1 MNDSMSTHDTL
12 RDSRS
17 PTLASAVLP
26 LETTTG
32 ILLANSALEIGTM
45 SAVVPKTQMPNA
57 EMQAEIG
64 SLLDT
69 TARRDFINTTNNI
82 TRLGNRKPKM
92 VEPRRQKLR
101 KIVMANKQ
109 IVQLYNVYASAQV
122 ATEKRATYQLPVFG
136 DLELQGVIEL
146 PGTTDAG
153 NVQEDIEER
162 SKDEHI
168 HEPEE
173 HHELEDEQKEMKGT
187 QDGVLQLPSHAGI
200 RKDNLHSSD
209 LPDAGTTNQPVQQ
222 IESTQSDD
230 AEMQEDNY
238 NTPNTSEDTRVDATP
253 PEQDIEHAQEQD
265 MELEE
270 EGQVVIDTDEGNEAD
285 KTIHERFESV
295 DDDDTEP
302 IETSETRG
310 ATSSAKDGNNYLPGV
325 IDIMQVARNEPAA
338 QRSPIRQISNP
349 LKMLEYPSHQ
359 ANAFQLNAEPIAA
372 HAIDAVEQTDQAPN
386 PLLKVHQS
394 VTPVRNPED
403 FPIDR
408 LQSVQAQYYP
418 SAKVINVCTH
428 RDSNGVVVR
437 VTADLQDGPV
447 NHFVIDEARI
457 ITGLGLR
464 GGVND
469 NIFLH
474 KASFKPDET
483 FTFKILHGQHARNLH
498 ALIVGRFQSARH
510 AYLYWLD
517 LRRSTDPKHGPFV
530 LEARHLAN
538 QLGRRVFDV
547 WGEIDRYWRHEQG
560 SGGRKFRQ
568 DRLHNL
574 GEDPVYD
581 VTVKTSSKMVM
592 W

>member
-32 ILLANSALEIGTM
+32 ISLANSALEIGTM
-45 SAVVPKTQMPNA
+45 SAVVPKTQMPDA

-64 SLLDT
+64 SLLDE

-122 ATEKRATYQLPVFG
+122 ATEKRVTYQLPVFG

-173 HHELEDEQKEMKGT
+173 HHKLEDEQKEMTGT
-187 QDGVLQLPSHAGI
+187 QDGVLQLPKHAGI
-200 RKDNLHSSD
+200 RKDNLHSSG

-222 IESTQSDD
+222 IEPTQSDD

-359 ANAFQLNAEPIAA
+359 ANAFQLNAEPIAV

-386 PLLKVHQS
+386 TLLKVHQS

-560 SGGRKFRQ
+560 SGRRKFRQ

-574 GEDPVYD
+574 GEDPVYN

>member
-45 SAVVPKTQMPNA
+45 SAVVPKTQMPDA

-122 ATEKRATYQLPVFG
+122 ATEKRVTYQLPVFG

-173 HHELEDEQKEMKGT
+173 HHELEDEQKEMTGT
-187 QDGVLQLPSHAGI
+187 QDGVLQLPTHAGI

-209 LPDAGTTNQPVQQ
+209 LLDTGTTNQPVQQ

-238 NTPNTSEDTRVDATP
+238 NTPNTSVDTRVDATP

-574 GEDPVYD
+574 GEDPVYN